1 MTLFFLIF
9 GLISNLRNTSL
20 SILFKAFDKK
30 KRTLS
35 LSLDFM
41 EQSYVP
47 DLKKIQEEH
56 IKQWKK
62 ILADQITG
70 LQTNTEISRFIKITI
85 LPNIEVVIYV

>member
-1 MTLFFLIF
+1 
-9 GLISNLRNTSL
+9 
-20 SILFKAFDKK
+20 
-30 KRTLS
+30 
-35 LSLDFM
+35 M

-85 LPNIEVVIYV
+85 LPKIEVVIYV